1 MKSNTKKLE
10 NSQSQSEKVFDAHIH
25 YLFDIPLP
33 KTIDI
38 FEREFAETATKKGC
52 FLSIPHE
59 TTEGNK
65 SIYYDDMQN
74 IKALVLK
81 RAFSPD
87 FYAFAGL
94 VHPQDY
100 SDEKAVA
107 DSFARQVEKFAMVG
121 YDGMKML
128 EGYPSLLKLRK
139 VPLDSKIYDKY
150 YSFIEES
157 GMPIT
162 MHIANP
168 AENWDI
174 TKASKHAIESGRVYD
189 GTYPT
194 KSEITEQTFNVL
206 KKHPKLSLALAHC
219 GFFSYDISQ
228 AEYFM
233 GEFENTILD
242 ITPGG
247 EQLINM
253 SLDWDR
259 WLKFFEKYQDRIIYG
274 SDYYAFPD
282 EDEEEWR
289 TCFTRRPRFLRQFF
303 ETDSEHLYV
312 DRSFKGI
319 NLDPKLRK
327 KLYWDNSMRI
337 FGEPKK
343 VSTSYIRQEAEKLI
357 GKEHHSKYAEEDLKY
372 IIENV

>member
-1 MKSNTKKLE
+1 MKKNDIKAE
-10 NSQSQSEKVFDAHIH
+10 NGNAQQEKVFDAHIH

-38 FEREFAETATKKGC
+38 FEREFAETETKKGC

-81 RAFSPD
+81 RAFAPD

-107 DSFARQVEKFAMVG
+107 NSFARQVEKFAMVG

-139 VPLDSKIYDKY
+139 IPLDSPIYDKY
-150 YSFIEES
+150 YSFMEES
-157 GMPIT
+157 GMPII

-189 GTYPT
+189 GSYPT
-194 KSEITEQTFNVL
+194 KDEITAQTFNIL
-206 KKHPKLSLALAHC
+206 KKHPKLKLALAHC
-219 GFFSYDISQ
+219 GFLTYNKSEM
-228 AEYFM
+228 EYFM
-233 GEFENTILD
+233 GEYENTIVD

-247 EQLINM
+247 EQLM
-253 SLDWDR
+253 RMGRDWDY
-259 WLKFFEKYQDRIIYG
+259 WSKFFEKYQDRIIYG

-289 TCFTRRPRFLRQFF
+289 TCFMRRPRFLRQFF
-303 ETDSEHLYV
+303 ETNEEHLYI
-312 DRSFKGI
+312 DTPFKGI
-319 NLDPKLRK
+319 KLDPKLRK
-327 KLYWDNSMRI
+327 KIYWDNSMEI

-343 VSTSYIRQEAEKLI
+343 ISASYIRQEAEKLI
-357 GKEHHSKYAEEDLKY
+357 GREHHSKYAEEDLKY
-372 IIENV
+372 ILKNI